1 MAFDA
6 FLKIDG
12 IKGESVDAKH
22 KDEVVLES
30 FSWGVANSGAGY
42 AGSAGRATGKSSPS
56 DFSVVKKI
64 DKSSPDLFAACA
76 SGKHTKVMTVTVRK
90 AGGKPLEYLV
100 YKFSDVMVSSY
111 QAGGSSGGDLP
122 VESVSFNY
130 AKVEISY
137 VPQDSKGAGMSPV
150 GTGWDFSQN
159 VKV

>member
-22 KDEVVLES
+22 KDEIVLES
-30 FSWGVANSGAGY
+30 FSWGVSNAGAGF

-64 DKSSPDLFAACA
+64 DKATPDLFAACA

-100 YKFSDVMVSSY
+100 YKFADVMVSSY
-111 QAGGSSGGDLP
+111 QAGGSSGSDLP
-122 VESVSFNY
+122 METISFNY

-137 VPQDSKGAGMSPV
+137 VPQDAKGAGMSPV

>member
-12 IKGESVDAKH
+12 VKGESVDKTH
-22 KDEVVLES
+22 KDEIVIES
-30 FSWGVANSGAGY
+30 FSWGVANMGAGY

-56 DFSVVKKI
+56 DFSIVKKI
-64 DKSSPDLFAACA
+64 DKASPDLFAACA
-76 SGKHTKVMTVTVRK
+76 SGKHTKEMLVTLRK
-90 AGGKPLEYLV
+90 AGGTPLEYLT

-122 VESVSFNY
+122 VESISFNY
-130 AKVEISY
+130 AKVEIKY
-137 VPQDSKGAGMSPV
+137 TPQDSKGAGMSPV
-150 GTGWDFSQN
+150 GTGFDFSLG